1 MVLICISLMISDASF
16 MDLLITY
23 RLLLKNVLILKN
35 VLCLFL
41 NWNVCLFA
49 VELTCSMS
57 SFYVLDIK
65 PLTDHRIS
73 KYFLPLVRL
82 HFHFLH
88 GFFCCEEA
96 FIWMQSHLFI
106 FVFVELVFGIKSKKS
121 SPRLMSRNTAPKFSS
136 RSFVVPGLTVKPLI
150 SEEVL
155 YRVGQWSSFIL

>member
-82 HFHFLH
+82 HFHFLDSFLH
-88 GFFCCEEA
+88 
-96 FIWMQSHLFI
+96 S
-106 FVFVELVFGIKSKKS
+106 VEG
-121 SPRLMSRNTAPKFSS
+121 
-136 RSFVVPGLTVKPLI
+136 
-150 SEEVL
+150 
-155 YRVGQWSSFIL
+155 Y

>member
-96 FIWMQSHLFI
+96 FIWM
-106 FVFVELVFGIKSKKS
+106 
-121 SPRLMSRNTAPKFSS
+121 
-136 RSFVVPGLTVKPLI
+136 
-150 SEEVL
+150 
-155 YRVGQWSSFIL
+155 